1 MKTIKILSPILLL
14 VATQLCAIV
23 GLVYLYLSTFNLI

>member
-1 MKTIKILSPILLL
+1 MNMSKPMLPILLL

-23 GLVYLYLSTFNLI
+23 GLAYFYLSNLQLI